1 MDEVSIIGLDIA
13 KQVFHAHGAD
23 ASGAMVFSCRVARHK
38 LIQFFAAQSRCVV
51 ALEACAGAH
60 HWGRELIK
68 LGHEVRLI
76 PPVYVKPFVKRQK
89 NDAAMRRRSARRL
102 SDRRCASS
110 R

>member
-1 MDEVSIIGLDIA
+1 MHEVTTIGLDIA
-13 KQVFHAHGAD
+13 KQIFHVHGAD
-23 ASGAMVFSCRVARHK
+23 ASGAPVFSRRITRQK
-38 LIQFFAAQSRCVV
+38 LIQFFAAQPPCVV

-89 NDAAMRRRSARRL
+89 NDAADAQ
-102 SDRRCASS
+102 AI
-110 R
+110 